1 MTFNRQ
7 SIKWLPK
14 VSLVVGVV
22 LLTALVLAKTG
33 NASPEMDMLNSLERV
48 NNIQQFLKDL
58 LF

>member
-1 MTFNRQ
+1 MTLNRQ

-22 LLTALVLAKTG
+22 LLTALILAKTA
-33 NASPEMDMLNSLERV
+33 NSSPEMDMLNSLERV
-48 NNIQQFLKDL
+48 NNVQQFLKDL

>member
-22 LLTALVLAKTG
+22 LLTALILVKTA
-33 NASPEMDMLNSLERV
+33 NSSPEMDMLNSLERV
-48 NNIQQFLKDL
+48 NNVQQFLKDL